1 MDLRDQIKKTLQE
14 NQESKGF
21 GDTFEKIMI
30 FTGIKRLI
38 KRIYG
43 DKDCGCDR
51 RKDLW
56 NKWFPYNIEGTCKE
70 PCEEEKK

>member
-1 MDLRDQIKKTLQE
+1 MDLKDQIRQTLQE
-14 NQESKGF
+14 NQNKSKGF

-30 FTGIKRLI
+30 FTGIKRLV
-38 KRIYG
+38 KWIYG

-56 NKWFPYNIEGTCKE
+56 NKWFPYNDKGTSCQ
-70 PCEEEKK
+70 EEKK